1 MPLFIN
7 GVRHSGAHDSE
18 TLTKA
23 LRASQ
28 YFAGPGTKP
37 AAARGVER

>member
-1 MPLFIN
+1 VPLFIN

-18 TLTKA
+18 TLTA